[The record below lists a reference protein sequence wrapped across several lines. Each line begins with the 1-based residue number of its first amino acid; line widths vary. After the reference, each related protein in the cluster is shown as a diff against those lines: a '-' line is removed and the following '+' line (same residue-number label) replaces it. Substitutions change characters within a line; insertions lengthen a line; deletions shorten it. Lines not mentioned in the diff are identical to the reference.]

1 MTTVLALFPAKK
13 QTLEPSYAWK
23 ASAPLGLH
31 VPATIDT
38 LQYNYFRE
46 FIPSQ
51 ISNAYATTGNFGAAG
66 INSIYFEREERSD
79 FLFDSNLKP
88 WLYDAQDQV
97 YYNTRIPMTLLSYNW
112 GGGRDSGQDRL
123 KGIFSGN
130 AGKRIQVGALLDYLY
145 SKGGYDHQAAKN
157 FTWGLSGSYMGDRY
171 EAQASFNSFN
181 SVNHENGGI
190 KDDLY
195 IEDPAQLQGGDPG
208 INAKAIPVN
217 LNEAF
222 SRVKGAEFLMNHRY
236 KVGYW
241 HEEEINDTTVKRTY
255 IPVTSFIWTF
265 DYKKNSHVF
274 VNKSA
279 SEDKEFFKN
288 NYLSLD
294 GSYDFSSYW
303 RIRNTFGVDLLE
315 GFNKYAKFG
324 LSGFVIHE
332 YRKYNQPTDSMLHLS
347 LIHI

>member
-1 MTTVLALFPAKK
+1 MKRILTIIIMMTTFLALFPAKK
-13 QTLEPSYAWK
+13 QTLAPSYAWK

-97 YYNTRIPMTLLSYNW
+97 YYNTRIPMTLLSYTW

-145 SKGGYDHQAAKN
+145 S
-157 FTWGLSGSYMGDRY
+157 
-171 EAQASFNSFN
+171 
-181 SVNHENGGI
+181 
-190 KDDLY
+190 
-195 IEDPAQLQGGDPG
+195 
-208 INAKAIPVN
+208 
-217 LNEAF
+217 
-222 SRVKGAEFLMNHRY
+222 
-236 KVGYW
+236 
-241 HEEEINDTTVKRTY
+241 
-255 IPVTSFIWTF
+255 
-265 DYKKNSHVF
+265 
-274 VNKSA
+274 
-279 SEDKEFFKN
+279 
-288 NYLSLD
+288 
-294 GSYDFSSYW
+294 
-303 RIRNTFGVDLLE
+303 
-315 GFNKYAKFG
+315 
-324 LSGFVIHE
+324 
-332 YRKYNQPTDSMLHLS
+332 
-347 LIHI
+347 